1 MSAAHWQSGLIS
13 FLVVLSLVPL
23 VRILSAYFRLY
34 DLPGPL
40 KIHTQPVPRLGGVAI
55 VLAAAAA
62 MAAARLPIARSGW
75 LLLLAAALVWISGLI
90 DDVRGL
96 HPAIR
101 LSAQIIAA
109 FLLVPAGWTIP
120 LSGNAAVD
128 AAATCMYFVLFIN
141 AFNFLDGADG
151 IAAGVTAIIAIG
163 YIARPS
169 MVVNAPEHSIA
180 CCLLGHARGFWSS
193 TSLRPSYLWA
203 TQEARC
209 WVSLSLF

>member
-128 AAATCMYFVLFIN
+128 AAATACILCYSSMRSTFSTVQTGLQQ
-141 AFNFLDGADG
+141 ALPQSSRLG
-151 IAAGVTAIIAIG
+151 I
-163 YIARPS
+163 S
-169 MVVNAPEHSIA
+169 
-180 CCLLGHARGFWSS
+180 LGRVW
-193 TSLRPSYLWA
+193 W
-203 TQEARC
+203 
-209 WVSLSLF
+209 